1 MRIFD
6 TENIDL
12 SVACFNLCLES
23 AFSYGCCLRLHLQS
37 TVEELSLKEIRHR
50 FFFLSGFYTT
60 KKAEVLFRNCSADV
74 FLAVIFLVLV
84 ISSFLYYKVCYLIIN
99 QTIMHSIHL

>member
-1 MRIFD
+1 MTIMRIFD

-12 SVACFNLCLES
+12 SVTCFNLCLES

-50 FFFLSGFYTT
+50 FFSYVASTPQRKLRFCSETVQQTFFL
-60 KKAEVLFRNCSADV
+60 
-74 FLAVIFLVLV
+74 
-84 ISSFLYYKVCYLIIN
+84 
-99 QTIMHSIHL
+99 Q